1 MAVGVNITEAKSRLQ
16 ATGEGGGTWCRLG
29 KRSQPEKGLEYRAHS
44 FGLYARGSRKS
55 LRVKQHNETPRKVS
69 LFLAS

>member
-29 KRSQPEKGLEYRAHS
+29 MWNQPEKGLRT
-44 FGLYARGSRKS
+44 GLIRLDFMPEAPGS
-55 LRVKQHNETPRKVS
+55 HYD
-69 LFLAS
+69 